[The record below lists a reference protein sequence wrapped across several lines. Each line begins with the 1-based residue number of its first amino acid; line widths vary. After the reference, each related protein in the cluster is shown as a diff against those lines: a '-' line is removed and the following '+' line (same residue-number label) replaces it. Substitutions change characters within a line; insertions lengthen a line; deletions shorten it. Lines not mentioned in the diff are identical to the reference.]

1 MIQSYKEITS
11 LFEKYCDEYRKLY
24 LPAGTDDSI
33 SKTLFTHYSKY
44 YSLQILDDCI
54 RMYVR
59 NTTEPVLIY
68 NFALESNNIRDHVTK
83 EAELAEN
90 FNNLLEQT
98 RERMQRFNES

>member
-1 MIQSYKEITS
+1 
-11 LFEKYCDEYRKLY
+11 
-24 LPAGTDDSI
+24 
-33 SKTLFTHYSKY
+33 
-44 YSLQILDDCI
+44 
-54 RMYVR
+54 MYVR